1 MGCYKIMKNL
11 KTKIIIEN
19 FKNDNK
25 NKYMIDLFE
34 NLNKEEEKLI
44 IEICKNIRIKFL
56 KKMSKIY
63 KIEIKLKD

>member
-1 MGCYKIMKNL
+1 MKNL

-44 IEICKNIRIKFL
+44 IEICKNIKIKFL